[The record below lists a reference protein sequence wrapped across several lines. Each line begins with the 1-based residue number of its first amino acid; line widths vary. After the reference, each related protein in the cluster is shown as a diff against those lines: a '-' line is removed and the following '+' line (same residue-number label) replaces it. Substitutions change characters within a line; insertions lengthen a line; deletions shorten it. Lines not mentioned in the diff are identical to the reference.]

1 MAYMDDPNLYLS
13 SSTNYSVLDN
23 NSVYTKGDG
32 NCAKLEHEL
41 GNKAGIKEFCK
52 KLAGNLEN
60 FENLKFYGA
69 FDWDRCTVINYWV
82 HNYIF
87 NIIYKDDTLETIT
100 TALGKFWVLW
110 ETFIPRKT
118 CDISSNLNVKANFN
132 DLKKLYDYAT
142 NYESLKLYMAGKN
155 NVCTENF
162 KQYIDG
168 MQEIIKNAQSKCA
181 SESYDY
187 CFLLNYINNKYTIK
201 TLLELRC
208 VIQGANTTAHVSQD
222 QGTYAKYTSSR
233 SRSRNIA
240 VVAFPILGTVFTF
253 LMLYKFTAP
262 GSWLR
267 SQLQKR
273 NIMKHNIDEEENELL
288 DDIYDDSHR
297 NYETSEQY
305 IGYHPARN
313 YR

>member
-1 MAYMDDPNLYLS
+1 MDDPNLYLS

-32 NCAKLEHEL
+32 HCAKLENDL

-60 FENLKFYGA
+60 FEKLKFYGA

-87 NIIYKDDTLETIT
+87 NIIYKDDTLQSIT
-100 TALGKFWVLW
+100 TALGKVLVLW

-181 SESYDY
+181 SESHDY
-187 CFLLNYINNKYTIK
+187 CFLLNYIKKKYTIES
-201 TLLELRC
+201 LLELRC
-208 VIQGANTTAHVSQD
+208 VIKASATTRHEAQD
-222 QGTYAKYTSSR
+222 QVALITQKPPPLR
-233 SRSRNIA
+233 SRKIA
-240 VVAFPILGTVFTF
+240 VVAFPILGTIFIF
-253 LMLYKFTAP
+253 LMLYKFTAL

-288 DDIYDDSHR
+288 GDIYDDTHR
-297 NYETSEQY
+297 NYERSEQY
-305 IGYHPARN
+305 IGYHPERN